1 MQWEHL
7 QDYDMN
13 MPNFMCYG
21 GRKFIKQQAALSP
34 RNQLQGIHLHLTF
47 SSKRSKCAKV
57 WKQMQI
63 EFLKKSWKISLPSN
77 FPGLEKD

>member
-21 GRKFIKQQAALSP
+21 GRKFNNEATSS
-34 RNQLQGIHLHLTF
+34 TF
-47 SSKRSKCAKV
+47 P
-57 WKQMQI
+57 
-63 EFLKKSWKISLPSN
+63 KKST
-77 FPGLEKD
+77 PGNSPTFDILIKKK